1 MYDRLVKRMRMEKGP
16 TYKKKSHED
25 QFQFN
30 ATIVDKVEEATAEL
44 QQTPPAVEKA
54 ETSL

>member
-1 MYDRLVKRMRMEKGP
+1 MEKGT

-30 ATIVDKVEEATAEL
+30 ATIVDKVEEATVEF
-44 QQTPPAVEKA
+44 QQTPSAVVKA
-54 ETSL
+54 KTNL